1 MTDQAE
7 GQVSTSAAEVY
18 ETFFVPALF
27 GQWGERMAAA
37 AGLKR
42 GDRVLDVAGAPGG
55 AARAALPMVAPAGAV
70 IGLDRNDGMLAVARR
85 IEPAILWRNG
95 RAEDLPFED
104 AAFDAVLSQFGL
116 MFFEVRVRAL
126 AEMWRVLSPGG
137 GLAVAVWD
145 SLSTTPGY
153 AAMVDLLEHL
163 FGSEV
168 AAGLRAPFVLGET
181 GPLLALFEAAG
192 IEGAEVATIRGEAR
206 FPSIEAWVHT
216 DIKGWTLADM
226 IDDEQYATLQ
236 REAACAL
243 QAFVDAEGRVRFAA
257 PAHVVTARKV

>member
-1 MTDQAE
+1 
-7 GQVSTSAAEVY
+7 
-18 ETFFVPALF
+18 
-27 GQWGERMAAA
+27 
-37 AGLKR
+37 
-42 GDRVLDVAGAPGG
+42 
-55 AARAALPMVAPAGAV
+55 
-70 IGLDRNDGMLAVARR
+70 
-85 IEPAILWRNG
+85 
-95 RAEDLPFED
+95 
-104 AAFDAVLSQFGL
+104 
-116 MFFEVRVRAL
+116 
-126 AEMWRVLSPGG
+126 
-137 GLAVAVWD
+137 
-145 SLSTTPGY
+145 
-153 AAMVDLLEHL
+153 MVDLLEHL

-168 AAGLRAPFVLGET
+168 AADLRAPFVLGET